1 MQDYFKH
8 YCVLEKSIKLY
19 CEEKEKIESL
29 GYDPYEMENNYEN
42 ERLAMQS
49 GHKIKNCFLDEY
61 NLFYDKQYFF
71 GCSFKVYKETY
82 NGRLVEFNKTFFVK
96 TVVLY
101 IL

>member
-19 CEEKEKIESL
+19 FDENHKIESL
-29 GYDPYEMENNYEN
+29 SYDPYEKENNDEN

-61 NLFYDKQYFF
+61 NLFYDKQYF
-71 GCSFKVYKETY
+71 
-82 NGRLVEFNKTFFVK
+82 LD
-96 TVVLY
+96 VVLKF
-101 IL
+101 IKKHTMLD